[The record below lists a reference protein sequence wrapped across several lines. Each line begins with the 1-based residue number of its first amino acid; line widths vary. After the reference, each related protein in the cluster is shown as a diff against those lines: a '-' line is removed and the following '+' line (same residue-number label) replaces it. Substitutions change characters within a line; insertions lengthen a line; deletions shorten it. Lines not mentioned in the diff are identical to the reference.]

1 MPESRTQDVAIK
13 APPTRRETL
22 GNMLKDIRFE
32 TTARTPQ
39 GGPMGMGVEGRVGPV
54 EYRAMKKL
62 GQPMSAEATVQV
74 GQGTVR
80 VGRDESGR
88 FIHANQRMRG
98 ADIDAGYDAQRGA
111 YVSGKKSVGWG
122 NK

>member
-32 TTARTPQ
+32 TTARPPQ

-54 EYRAMKKL
+54 EYRVMKNL
-62 GQPMSAEATVQV
+62 GQTMSAGARVRLGPTEWDVDRKSD
-74 GQGTVR
+74 GTFAAKVN
-80 VGRDESGR
+80 VTLPLGRR
-88 FIHANQRMRG
+88 RR
-98 ADIDAGYDAQRGA
+98 
-111 YVSGKKSVGWG
+111 
-122 NK
+122 

>member
-1 MPESRTQDVAIK
+1 MPEQRTQDVAIK
-13 APPTRRETL
+13 ASPTRRETL
-22 GNMLKDIRFE
+22 GNMLKDIRLE
-32 TTARTPQ
+32 PSAR
-39 GGPMGMGVEGRVGPV
+39 GLGVEGRVGPV
-54 EYRAMKKL
+54 EYRVMKNL

-88 FIHANQRMRG
+88 FIGVNQRVRG
-98 ADIDAGYDAQRGA
+98 VDIDAGYDAQRGS

>member
-1 MPESRTQDVAIK
+1 MPGQRTQDVTIK

-22 GNMLKDIRFE
+22 GNMLKDIRLE
-32 TTARTPQ
+32 PSAR
-39 GGPMGMGVEGRVGPV
+39 GLGVEGRVGPV
-54 EYRAMKKL
+54 EYRVMKNL
-62 GQPMSAEATVQV
+62 GQPISAEMTMPV

-80 VGRDESGR
+80 MGRDESGR
-88 FIHANQRMRG
+88 FIGVNQRVRG
-98 ADIDAGYDAQRGA
+98 VDIDAGYDAQRGS